1 MRRVAPNAQHA
12 TTGILLAFA
21 VAGVGAAAPDPERVK
36 VTLVLSG
43 DVGQYAG
50 MCAGLGGW
58 DSLTGVLVRDGT
70 GPVAPD
76 EDLMYRGPLSRKTSV
91 GACGTK
97 PAPTEDQVAMCTA
110 TLTGSAKMNVE
121 LEVYEGDRGAYIK
134 MEADTTSPVTE
145 SVGGCVEPSEWLK
158 DYYPNGASGISI
170 STVPSGLLQVT
181 DTTTYTDSGVS
192 LTVFPR

>member
-12 TTGILLAFA
+12 MTGILLVCA

-43 DVGQYAG
+43 DVGQFAG

-58 DSLTGVLVRDGT
+58 DSLTGVLVRDGS

-76 EDLMYRGPLSRKTSV
+76 EDVMYRGPLSRKTSV

-97 PAPTEDQVAMCTA
+97 PSPTEDQVAMCTA
-110 TLTGSAKMNVE
+110 TLRGSAKMNVE

-134 MEADTTSPVTE
+134 MEADTTSPMTK

-181 DTTTYTDSGVS
+181 DTTTYTDSGAS